1 MAFSSSSPLSSS
13 FFSTQPLSSRSSNPD
28 SETEQPP
35 EAEITE
41 AAPPS
46 YHAASDFPTA
56 DPSQAQPTDPPPPY
70 PGPPADLR
78 YSDSG
83 GATAGCLPPA
93 SSHHPP
99 VGPNYQGY
107 PPPTYPPST
116 VFPGA
121 PAPDL
126 AFPPNIGEDWF
137 VVVHQINVVTL
148 YDPLTL
154 SQM

>member
-1 MAFSSSSPLSSS
+1 MTFSSSSPLSS

-46 YHAASDFPTA
+46 YHAAFNFPPA
-56 DPSQAQPTDPPPPY
+56 DPSQAQPTELPPPY

-78 YSDSG
+78 YSG
-83 GATAGCLPPA
+83 GATAGCPPPG

-99 VGPNYQGY
+99 VGPNYQSY
-107 PPPTYPPST
+107 PPPTYLPST

-126 AFPPNIGEDWF
+126 AFPPNTGED
-137 VVVHQINVVTL
+137 
-148 YDPLTL
+148 
-154 SQM
+154 